1 MAGIFIGFV
10 IRNSETADYNGG
22 YKPATTEFN
31 ESDYFTDDVL
41 NKDKVKNNEDN
52 KSEGN

>member
-1 MAGIFIGFV
+1 MYFTAGLMAGIFVGFV

-22 YKPATTEFN
+22 YKPATTEFD

-41 NKDKVKNNEDN
+41 HKKNT
-52 KSEGN
+52 KQ